1 MPGLNI
7 GIVSVEPNYEAL
19 IPTVK
24 FKIQMMN
31 ATPVEP
37 ITGGFLDVDVYLVA
51 EGKDKLLGKFTSILP
66 ISESSALNF
75 RMIMLILL
83 LRIVLSLYLEF
94 QLFLEN

>member
-31 ATPVEP
+31 ATPC
-37 ITGGFLDVDVYLVA
+37 
-51 EGKDKLLGKFTSILP
+51 
-66 ISESSALNF
+66 
-75 RMIMLILL
+75 
-83 LRIVLSLYLEF
+83 
-94 QLFLEN
+94 